1 MIKIHNITKTYNKG
15 TTKVEAL
22 KKVSFSIENG
32 EMVALMGAS
41 GSGKSTLLSL
51 IGGLDKCDSS
61 SILCDSGSIFID
73 GENISTLNASQLA
86 DFRRDKIGFIFQQ
99 FNLIPTLSVIENV
112 MLPLL
117 PIKMKKAECYQATME
132 VIEKVGLHT
141 REKHLPGELSGGEQQ
156 RVAIARAFINKPKII
171 LADEP
176 TGDLDSKTGE
186 KILDLLMTLNKKEKV
201 TIIIATHNN
210 KVADLTERRIILE
223 DGKIIKGE

>member
-1 MIKIHNITKTYNKG
+1 MIKIYNITKTYNKG

-22 KKVSFSIENG
+22 KGVSFSIENG
-32 EMVALMGAS
+32 EVVALMGPS

-51 IGGLDKCDSS
+51 IGGLDKCDS
-61 SILCDSGSIFID
+61 GSISID
-73 GENISTLNASQLA
+73 EENISALNAQKLA
-86 DFRRDKIGFIFQQ
+86 DFRRDEIGFIFQQ
-99 FNLIPTLSVIENV
+99 FNLIPTLSVIENII
-112 MLPLL
+112 LPLL
-117 PIKMKKAECYQATME
+117 PKKMKKDECYRAAKE
-132 VIEKVGLHT
+132 VIEKVGLDT

-156 RVAIARAFINKPKII
+156 RVAIARALINKPKII

-176 TGDLDSKTGE
+176 TGDLDTKTGE
-186 KILDLLMTLNKKEKV
+186 KILDLLMTLNKQEKV

>member
-1 MIKIHNITKTYNKG
+1 MKIHNITKTYNKG
-15 TTKVEAL
+15 ITKVEAL
-22 KKVSFSIENG
+22 KGVSFSIENG
-32 EMVALMGAS
+32 DMVALMGPS

-51 IGGLDKCDSS
+51 IGGLDKCDS
-61 SILCDSGSIFID
+61 GSISID
-73 GENISTLNASQLA
+73 EEDISALNAQQLA

-99 FNLIPTLSVIENV
+99 FHLIPTLSVIENV

-117 PIKMKKAECYQATME
+117 PTKMKKVECYQAAME

-156 RVAIARAFINKPKII
+156 RVAIARALINKPEII

-201 TIIIATHNN
+201 TIIIATHDN
-210 KVADLTERRIILE
+210 KIAEVAKRKIVLK
-223 DGKIIKGE
+223 DGKIIKEE

>member
-1 MIKIHNITKTYNKG
+1 MIKIYNITKTYNKG

-22 KKVSFSIENG
+22 KGVSFSIENG
-32 EMVALMGAS
+32 EVVALMGPS

-51 IGGLDKCDSS
+51 IGGLDKCDS
-61 SILCDSGSIFID
+61 GSISID
-73 GENISTLNASQLA
+73 EENISALNAQKLA
-86 DFRRDKIGFIFQQ
+86 DFRRDEIGFIFQQ
-99 FNLIPTLSVIENV
+99 FNLIPTLSVIENII
-112 MLPLL
+112 LPLL
-117 PIKMKKAECYQATME
+117 PIKMKKDECYRTAKE
-132 VIEKVGLHT
+132 VIEKVGLDT

-156 RVAIARAFINKPKII
+156 RVAIARALINKPKII

-176 TGDLDSKTGE
+176 TGDLDTKTGE
-186 KILDLLMTLNKKEKV
+186 KILDLLMTLNKQEKV

>member
-1 MIKIHNITKTYNKG
+1 MIKIHNLTKTYNKG

-22 KKVSFSIENG
+22 KGVSFSIENG

-51 IGGLDKCDSS
+51 IGGLDKCDS
-61 SILCDSGSIFID
+61 GSISID
-73 GENISTLNASQLA
+73 EENISALNAQKLA

-99 FNLIPTLSVIENV
+99 FNLIPTLSVIENI

-117 PIKMKKAECYQATME
+117 PIKMEKAECYRAAME
-132 VIEKVGLHT
+132 VIEKVGLDT

-156 RVAIARAFINKPKII
+156 RVAIARALINKPEII

-186 KILDLLMTLNKKEKV
+186 KILELLQSLNQKEKV
-201 TIIIATHNN
+201 TIIIATHDD
-210 KVADLTERRIILE
+210 KIAKKAKRQIVLK
-223 DGKIIKGE
+223 DGKVIEDIKL

>member
-1 MIKIHNITKTYNKG
+1 MIKTHNITKTYNKG

-22 KKVSFSIENG
+22 KGVSFSIENG

-51 IGGLDKCDSS
+51 IGGLDKCDS
-61 SILCDSGSIFID
+61 GSISVY
-73 GENISTLNASQLA
+73 EKNISTLNAEKLA
-86 DFRRDKIGFIFQQ
+86 DFRRDKIGFVFQQ
-99 FNLIPTLSVIENV
+99 FNLIPTLSVIENI

-117 PIKMKKAECYQATME
+117 PIKMEKAECYRAAME
-132 VIEKVGLHT
+132 VIEKVGLDT

-156 RVAIARAFINKPKII
+156 RVAIARALINKPEII

-186 KILDLLMTLNKKEKV
+186 KILDLLMALNKKEKV
-201 TIIIATHNN
+201 TIIIATHDD
-210 KVADLTERRIILE
+210 KIAKKIKHKIILK
-223 DGKIIKGE
+223 DGKIIEDIK

>member
-22 KKVSFSIENG
+22 KGVSFSIENG

-51 IGGLDKCDSS
+51 IGGLDKCDSGS
-61 SILCDSGSIFID
+61 VSIDE
-73 GENISTLNASQLA
+73 ENISALNAQKLA
-86 DFRRDKIGFIFQQ
+86 DFRRDKVGFVFQQ
-99 FNLIPTLSVIENV
+99 FHLIPTLSVVENI

-117 PIKMKKAECYQATME
+117 PSGIKKAECYSVAKE
-132 VIEKVGLHT
+132 ALEKVGLGA

-156 RVAIARAFINKPKII
+156 RVAIARALVNKPEII

-186 KILDLLMTLNKKEKV
+186 KILELLQALNQKEKV
-201 TIIIATHNN
+201 TIIIATHDD
-210 KVADLTERRIILE
+210 KIAKKTKRKIILKDGRVIE
-223 DGKIIKGE
+223 DEKI

>member
-1 MIKIHNITKTYNKG
+1 MIKTHNITKTYNKG

-22 KKVSFSIENG
+22 KGVSFSIENG

-51 IGGLDKCDSS
+51 IGGLDKCDS
-61 SILCDSGSIFID
+61 GSISVD
-73 GENISTLNASQLA
+73 EKNISTLNAEKLA
-86 DFRRDKIGFIFQQ
+86 DFRRDKIGFVFQQ
-99 FNLIPTLSVIENV
+99 FNLIPTLSVIENI

-117 PIKMKKAECYQATME
+117 PIKMEKAECYRAAME
-132 VIEKVGLHT
+132 VIEKVGLDT

-156 RVAIARAFINKPKII
+156 RVAIARALINKPEII

-186 KILDLLMTLNKKEKV
+186 KILDLLMALNKKEKV
-201 TIIIATHNN
+201 TIIIATHDD
-210 KVADLTERRIILE
+210 KIAKKIKHKIILK
-223 DGKIIKGE
+223 DGKIIEDIK